1 MQNYFKKMF
10 LQISFSFHSC
20 YFCIVIRHATY
31 PCMTQKLNFGNLNK
45 KGRRILKDLICN
57 LSCIFIKIFKLRTFE
72 NKIFFFIIYLL
83 CFWKILNEPKN
94 DGTAES
100 TGLSNHEKEGNIK
113 IISVKL

>member
-1 MQNYFKKMF
+1 MINNAKSLNYLSHAVCGRRHSKPFIH
-10 LQISFSFHSC
+10 IS
-20 YFCIVIRHATY
+20 
-31 PCMTQKLNFGNLNK
+31 MTQKLNFGNLHK